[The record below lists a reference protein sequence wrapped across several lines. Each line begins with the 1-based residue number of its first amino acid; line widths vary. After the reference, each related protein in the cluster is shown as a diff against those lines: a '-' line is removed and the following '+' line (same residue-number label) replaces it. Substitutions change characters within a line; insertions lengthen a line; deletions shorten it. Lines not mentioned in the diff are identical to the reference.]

1 VRAVEQGPQSKIG
14 DATRERRPADGE
26 VFEVMMTERKA
37 GSKARENILAR
48 IRKAQGRGLS
58 KPSQAELEAIDT
70 YLRAHPRG
78 TLPKVEGDL
87 VARFRARAEAMQ
99 CTTDE
104 VASEGD
110 VPAAVA
116 RYLKAGNLPHSGC
129 VWPQLAH
136 LDWKAA
142 GLSLELRAA
151 NADDP
156 IGVTGA
162 FAAIAETG
170 TLVLASGPATPAT
183 ASLLPETHVA
193 VLSAQRIV
201 PHMEDAFAL
210 AREAFGQMPRAINFV
225 SGPSRTADI
234 DQTIV
239 LGVHGPARVHIVL
252 IRG

>member
-1 VRAVEQGPQSKIG
+1 LSA
-14 DATRERRPADGE
+14 RER
-26 VFEVMMTERKA
+26 
-37 GSKARENILAR
+37 ILAR
-48 IRKAQGRGLS
+48 IRKAQGRGAS
-58 KPSQAELEAIDT
+58 RPSQAELEAIGT

-78 TLPKVEGDL
+78 TLPKVDGDL
-87 VARFRARAEAMQ
+87 VARFRARAESMQ
-99 CTTDE
+99 STTDE

-110 VPAAVA
+110 IPAAVA
-116 RYLKAGNLPHSGC
+116 RYLKSGKLPLAGC

-142 GLSLELRAA
+142 GLALEPRGAMSEDAL
-151 NADDP
+151 
-156 IGVTGA
+156 GVTGA

-170 TLVLASGPATPAT
+170 TLVLASGPDTPAT

-193 VLSAQRIV
+193 VLRAGRIV
-201 PHMEDAFAL
+201 AHMEDAFAL
-210 AREAFGQMPRAINFV
+210 VREAFGQLPRAINFV

-239 LGVHGPARVHIVL
+239 LGAHGPSRVHIIL